1 MTQDEFLQKWNALK
15 DAYRA
20 WGSLI
25 RITIEDGLSNSDP
38 SLDIAS
44 FIKIPANP
52 RLKADDS
59 LLTKAFHRNKGY
71 TDPFNQIEDKV
82 GLRFVVLLTSEI
94 DKIEKII
101 ETSDLWTYSLDRDF
115 EADKESRPAEFGYQ
129 SKHYVLRA
137 AEGVEHDGILVPENT
152 PCEVQ
157 IRTLLQ
163 HAHSE
168 LTHDNIYKRDS
179 TKEVSKH
186 VQRAVAKSMA
196 LIEAVDDYF
205 LHAVRALKEATK
217 VERDALLALQK
228 IYEKHIGLTAIPT
241 KTDQIV
247 LEAFRNH
254 LSAGLAEEIRAMLDK
269 HPWIADKIIDRR
281 SRDVIYRQAW
291 IILIYFSVYKEPYK
305 SVELWPF
312 PHEIIR
318 YIYTD
323 FGKSINNY
331 V

>member
-1 MTQDEFLQKWNALK
+1 MTQDEFLQQWNTLK

-20 WGSLI
+20 WGRLI
-25 RITIEDGLSNSDP
+25 RVTVEDGLTKSDP

-44 FIKIPANP
+44 FIKIPAQP
-52 RLKADDS
+52 RLKTDDS

-94 DKIEKII
+94 DKIEEII
-101 ETSDLWTYSLDRDF
+101 EASDLWTYSLDRDF

-137 AEGVEHDGILVPENT
+137 AKDVEYESIVVPQNT

-179 TKEVSKH
+179 TKEVSKD

-205 LHAVRALKEATK
+205 LHAVRALEEATK
-217 VERDALLALQK
+217 IERDALLGLQK
-228 IYEKHIGLTAIPT
+228 IYEEHIGLPSIPT

-247 LEAFRNH
+247 LEAFRDY
-254 LSAGLAEEIRAMLDK
+254 LTEDLEASIEELLK
-269 HPWIADKIIDRR
+269 LKPWIVTKIVERR
-281 SRDVIYRQAW
+281 SRNVIYRQAW
-291 IILIYFSVYKEPYK
+291 ILLIYLSVNKTPYK
-305 SVELWPF
+305 ANKIWPF
-312 PHEIIR
+312 TDDEISQ
-318 YIYTD
+318 IYVD
-323 FGKSINNY
+323 FGKTIN
-331 V
+331 